1 MFKTRVC
8 DIFGI
13 EYPIILGGMVWVGH
27 ADLAAAVSEAG
38 GLGLLGAAGMMSDE
52 VVRELAGVREKTNKP
67 FGLNIPLQ
75 RPDSEEIINA
85 ALDGGAS
92 VIATSSGSPKRFT
105 RMIQDRGC
113 KVLHVVPSVALAL
126 KCVDA
131 GVDVIAAEG
140 FEAGGHNGI
149 DEITTMALVPQVV
162 DAVDVP
168 VVAAG
173 GICDG
178 RGFAAAF
185 ALGAEGVQMG
195 TRFIATE
202 ESPAHPNFKQAI
214 LDAADN
220 GTCITGR
227 TVGAPV
233 RALKNSLSAR
243 VLEAERRGMAEAEL
257 IELIGPGRSM
267 QASVEGDCEEGTPQC
282 GQGGG
287 MIREIKSA
295 GQVIEDVIAEAKAV
309 IESMGALAASR

>member
-1 MFKTRVC
+1 
-8 DIFGI
+8 
-13 EYPIILGGMVWVGH
+13 
-27 ADLAAAVSEAG
+27 
-38 GLGLLGAAGMMSDE
+38 MMLDE
-52 VVRELAGVREKTNKP
+52 VIEEVGRVKEKTDKP

-85 ALDGGAS
+85 ALDGGVS
-92 VIATSSGSPKRFT
+92 VVATSSGSPKRFT
-105 RMIQDRGC
+105 SMIQDRGC

-126 KCVDA
+126 KCVAA

-140 FEAGGHNGI
+140 FEAGGHNGV

-173 GICDG
+173 GIVDG
-178 RGFAAAF
+178 RGFAAAL
-185 ALGAEGVQMG
+185 ALGADGVQMG
-195 TRFIATE
+195 TRFIATH

-227 TVGAPV
+227 TVRAPV
-233 RALKNSLSAR
+233 RALKNRLSDKILAAEGR
-243 VLEAERRGMAEAEL
+243 GVGADELLEM
-257 IELIGPGRSM
+257 IGPGRSM

-287 MIREIKSA
+287 MIREVKSA
-295 GQVIEDVIAEAKAV
+295 GQVIADVIAEAKAV
-309 IESMGALAASR
+309 IESMQTLAASR